1 MSANGA
7 NFITYLNAIMN
18 SATHSVLEDMTNKD
32 FFPDGENP
40 TVVFA
45 AALRASMD
53 GTVDDAMESS
63 FMSDRLRVGSVAS
76 TSFKAMHIGSFRQSI
91 ILSIL
96 LLYAS
101 YSCVRSGLSVL
112 EQMDS
117 LDQIINAVREDHSEL
132 ADVEFDNVDD
142 LACVICHDIAVT
154 TFKNVSIEE

>member
-1 MSANGA
+1 MSANGS

-18 SATHSVLEDMTNKD
+18 SATHSVLENMTNKD

-45 AALRASMD
+45 ASLRASMND
-53 GTVDDAMESS
+53 TIDEAMESS

-76 TSFKAMHIGSFRQSI
+76 TSFKAMHIGSFRQSVI
-91 ILSIL
+91 MSIL

-101 YSCVRSGLSVL
+101 YSCIRSGLAVL

-132 ADVEFDNVDD
+132 ADVELDNVDD
-142 LACVICHDIAVT
+142 LACVICHDIAVS
-154 TFKNVSIEE
+154 TFKNISTEE

>member
-7 NFITYLNAIMN
+7 NFITYLNALMN

-45 AALRASMD
+45 ATLRASMND
-53 GTVDDAMESS
+53 IVDEAMESNLIS
-63 FMSDRLRVGSVAS
+63 NKLCVGTLAS
-76 TSFKAMHIGSFRQSI
+76 TSFKAMHVGSFRQSI

-154 TFKNVSIEE
+154 TFKNVSTEE